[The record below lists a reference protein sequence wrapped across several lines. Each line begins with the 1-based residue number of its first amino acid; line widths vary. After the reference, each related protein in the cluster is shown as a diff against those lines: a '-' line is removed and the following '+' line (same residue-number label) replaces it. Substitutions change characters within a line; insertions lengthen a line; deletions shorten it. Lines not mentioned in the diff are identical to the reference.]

1 MYQNKDKKVTTTVL
15 YFFFSYTNESSNE
28 KSFPD
33 LENSWNVY
41 EILKIS
47 STVIFV

>member
-1 MYQNKDKKVTTTVL
+1 MYQNKGQNVTTTVL
-15 YFFFSYTNESSNE
+15 YFLFYTNEISNDI
-28 KSFPD
+28 SFPD

-41 EILKIS
+41 EISKIS